1 MKRKTAVLLSIVL
14 IFMLLSSCATSKV
27 EAVAVPTSEPSKPEA
42 ETSAQ
47 AAPGQITP
55 AQPEEGPQEPTQP
68 AHSVPEVAT
77 QKAPSKWKR
86 GEIGPDG
93 GLVFECGPLT
103 LEISQALYETSS
115 YEQAKKQIE
124 EMGFRLPT
132 IDELK
137 ALYEQLVLTE
147 ISDLEWTYYWSCD
160 ESADGNVLILNFD
173 TGFEGKFYKDMDFVS
188 AIGVKEV

>member
-27 EAVAVPTSEPSKPEA
+27 EPSKPEA
-42 ETSAQ
+42 EASAQ

-77 QKAPSKWKR
+77 EKATSKWKI

-93 GLVFECGPLT
+93 GLVFECGPLM
-103 LEISQALYETSS
+103 LEISQALYETASFD
-115 YEQAKKQIE
+115 QAKKQIE

>member
-14 IFMLLSSCATSKV
+14 LILLLSSCATSKV
-27 EAVAVPTSEPSKPEA
+27 EAVAVPASEPSKPEA
-42 ETSAQ
+42 ESS
-47 AAPGQITP
+47 
-55 AQPEEGPQEPTQP
+55 AQPEAGQKEPEQP
-68 AHSVPEVAT
+68 SQVVPEVAT
-77 QKAPSKWKR
+77 QKAPSKWKT
-86 GEIGPDG
+86 GDIGPDG

-103 LEISQALYETSS
+103 LETSQVLYETAS
-115 YEQAKKQIE
+115 YDQAKKQIE

-160 ESADGNVLILNFD
+160 ESADGNVMIMNFD

>member
-1 MKRKTAVLLSIVL
+1 MKRKTAFVFSIAL
-14 IFMLLSSCATSKV
+14 IILLLSSCATSKV
-27 EAVAVPTSEPSKPEA
+27 EAVAVPASEPSKPEA
-42 ETSAQ
+42 ESSAQ
-47 AAPGQITP
+47 PEAGQITP
-55 AQPEEGPQEPTQP
+55 AQPEAAQQEAVQP
-68 AHSVPEVAT
+68 AVE
-77 QKAPSKWKR
+77 KAPSKWKT

-93 GLVFECGPLT
+93 GLVFECGPLM
-103 LEISQALYETSS
+103 LEISQALYETAS
-115 YEQAKKQIE
+115 YDLARKQIE

-160 ESADGNVLILNFD
+160 ESADGNVMIMNFD

-188 AIGVKEV
+188 AIGVKEI

>member
-1 MKRKTAVLLSIVL
+1 MKRKTAFVFSIAL
-14 IFMLLSSCATSKV
+14 IILLLSSCATSKV
-27 EAVAVPTSEPSKPEA
+27 EAVAVPASEPSKPEA
-42 ETSAQ
+42 EASAQ
-47 AAPGQITP
+47 PEAGQITTS
-55 AQPEEGPQEPTQP
+55 QPEAAQQETDQP
-68 AHSVPEVAT
+68 AVE
-77 QKAPSKWKR
+77 KAPSKWKT

-93 GLVFECGPLT
+93 GLVFECGPLM
-103 LEISQALYETSS
+103 LEISQALYETASF
-115 YEQAKKQIE
+115 EQAKKQIE

-160 ESADGNVLILNFD
+160 ESADGNVMIMNFD

-188 AIGVKEV
+188 AIGVKEI

>member
-1 MKRKTAVLLSIVL
+1 MKRKTAALLSIAL
-14 IFMLLSSCATSKV
+14 IILLLASCATSKV
-27 EAVAVPTSEPSKPEA
+27 EVSAVPASEPSKPEA

-47 AAPGQITP
+47 PEAGQNTP
-55 AQPEEGPQEPTQP
+55 SQPEAAQQEAVQP
-68 AHSVPEVAT
+68 AVE
-77 QKAPSKWKR
+77 KAPSKWKS

-103 LEISQALYETSS
+103 LETSQVLYETA
-115 YEQAKKQIE
+115 YYDQAKKQIE
-124 EMGFRLPT
+124 GLGFRLPT
-132 IDELK
+132 LEELK

-160 ESADGNVLILNFD
+160 ESADGNVMIMNFD

-188 AIGVKEV
+188 AIGVKEI

>member
-14 IFMLLSSCATSKV
+14 IILLISSCATSKV

-42 ETSAQ
+42 ESSAQ

-68 AHSVPEVAT
+68 AT
-77 QKAPSKWKR
+77 QKAPSKWKT

-93 GLVFECGPLT
+93 GLVFECGPLM

-115 YEQAKKQIE
+115 FDQAKKQIE

-137 ALYEQLVLTE
+137 ALYEQLVMTE

-160 ESADGNVLILNFD
+160 ESADGNVMILNFD

>member
-14 IFMLLSSCATSKV
+14 IIMLLSSCATSKV
-27 EAVAVPTSEPSKPEA
+27 EAVAVPASEPSKPEA
-42 ETSAQ
+42 ESSAQ
-47 AAPGQITP
+47 PEAGQITTS
-55 AQPEEGPQEPTQP
+55 QPEAAQQETDQP
-68 AHSVPEVAT
+68 AVE
-77 QKAPSKWKR
+77 KAPSKWKT

-93 GLVFECGPLT
+93 GFVFECGPLT
-103 LEISQALYETSS
+103 LETSQVLYETAS
-115 YEQAKKQIE
+115 YDQAKKQIE

-160 ESADGNVLILNFD
+160 ESADGNVMIMNFD

-188 AIGVKEV
+188 AIGVKEI

>member
-42 ETSAQ
+42 ESSAQ
-47 AAPGQITP
+47 AAPGQKEP
-55 AQPEEGPQEPTQP
+55 EQPSQV
-68 AHSVPEVAT
+68 VPEVAPE
-77 QKAPSKWKR
+77 KAPSKWKT

-115 YEQAKKQIE
+115 FEQAKKQIE

>member
-42 ETSAQ
+42 EASAQ
-47 AAPGQITP
+47 AAPGQKEP
-55 AQPEEGPQEPTQP
+55 EQPSQV
-68 AHSVPEVAT
+68 VPEVAT
-77 QKAPSKWKR
+77 QKAPSKWKS

-115 YEQAKKQIE
+115 FDQAKKQIE